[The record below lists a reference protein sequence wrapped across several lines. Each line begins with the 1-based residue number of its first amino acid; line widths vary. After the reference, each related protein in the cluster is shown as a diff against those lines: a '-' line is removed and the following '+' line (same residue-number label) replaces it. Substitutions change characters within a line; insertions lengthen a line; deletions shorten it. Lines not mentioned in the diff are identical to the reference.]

1 MNENQK
7 KVNDDYR
14 TNWDSIFAGAKR
26 TESIPFAGDVEY
38 EDESEFN
45 LLIDALQESI
55 GRAEP
60 HFVLHRK
67 IERAIAMLKRLKELN
82 AAG

>member
-26 TESIPFAGDVEY
+26 TESIPFAGNVEY

>member
-7 KVNDDYR
+7 KVNDEYR

-26 TESIPFAGDVEY
+26 TESIPFAGNVEY
-38 EDESEFN
+38 EDESEFS
-45 LLIDALQESI
+45 LLIQSLQESI
-55 GRAEP
+55 GKAEP
-60 HFVLHRK
+60 HFVLHEK
-67 IERAIAMLKRLKELN
+67 IEKAIAMLKRLKELN

>member
-7 KVNDDYR
+7 KVNDEYR

-26 TESIPFAGDVEY
+26 TESIPFAGNVEY

-45 LLIDALQESI
+45 VLIEALQESL
-55 GRAEP
+55 GKAEP
-60 HFVLHRK
+60 HFVLHKK

-82 AAG
+82 VAG

>member
-7 KVNDDYR
+7 KVNDEYR
-14 TNWDSIFAGAKR
+14 TNWDSIFGGTKNI
-26 TESIPFAGDVEY
+26 EPIPFAGNVEY

-45 LLIDALQESI
+45 LLIDALQESL
-55 GRAEP
+55 GKAEP
-60 HFVLHRK
+60 HFVLHKK

>member
-55 GRAEP
+55 GKAEP
-60 HFVLHRK
+60 HFVLHEK

>member
-7 KVNDDYR
+7 KVNDEYR

-26 TESIPFAGDVEY
+26 TESIPFAGNVEY

-45 LLIDALQESI
+45 VLIEALQESL
-55 GRAEP
+55 GKAEP
-60 HFVLHRK
+60 HFVLHEK

>member
-7 KVNDDYR
+7 KVNDEYR

-26 TESIPFAGDVEY
+26 TESIPFAGNVEY

-45 LLIDALQESI
+45 VLIDALQESL
-55 GRAEP
+55 GKAEP
-60 HFVLHRK
+60 HFVLHEK

>member
-7 KVNDDYR
+7 KVNDEYR

-38 EDESEFN
+38 EDESDFN
-45 LLIDALQESI
+45 LLIDALQESL
-55 GRAEP
+55 GKAEP
-60 HFVLHRK
+60 HFVLHGK

>member
-7 KVNDDYR
+7 KVNNDYR

-26 TESIPFAGDVEY
+26 TESIPFAGNVEY
-38 EDESEFN
+38 EDEYEFN
-45 LLIDALQESI
+45 LLIDALQESL
-55 GRAEP
+55 GKAEP
-60 HFVLHRK
+60 HFVLHGK
-67 IERAIAMLKRLKELN
+67 IERAITMLKRLKELN